1 MNTNI
6 FQLSKITFTMKNGF
20 LLIVGLLLVACSD
33 FAKKD
38 QLVKITALQKKISA
52 LEGQVTKNKI
62 AKISEIKLA
71 TSEVELRIKKNLYL
85 DTINLEL
92 GKKMDDYKRMRRSFM
107 PLAKSYSQLIKGIR
121 EERLALKNLKL
132 DVQNG
137 EGERGK
143 YDEYIAFEANKINQL
158 MTLLEAY
165 ISYKDETMKTYFR
178 LHPSLDSLSRTL
190 QKV

>member
-1 MNTNI
+1 MNI
-6 FQLSKITFTMKNGF
+6 KNGF
-20 LLIVGLLLVACSD
+20 LLIAALLFMACSD
-33 FAKKD
+33 LAKKD
-38 QLVKITALQKKISA
+38 QLVKITDLQKKISA

-62 AKISEIKLA
+62 DSISEIKLA

-165 ISYKDETMKTYFR
+165 ISYKDETMKTFFR

>member
-1 MNTNI
+1 MN
-6 FQLSKITFTMKNGF
+6 MKNGF
-20 LLIVGLLLVACSD
+20 LLIAALLLIACSD

-38 QLVKITALQKKISA
+38 QLVKITDLQKKISA

-62 AKISEIKLA
+62 DSISEIKLA

-92 GKKMDDYKRMRRSFM
+92 GTKMDDYKRMRRSFM

-165 ISYKDETMKTYFR
+165 ISYKDETMKTFFR

>member
-1 MNTNI
+1 MN
-6 FQLSKITFTMKNGF
+6 MKNGF
-20 LLIVGLLLVACSD
+20 LLIAALLLMACSD

-38 QLVKITALQKKISA
+38 QLVKITDLQKKISA

-92 GKKMDDYKRMRRSFM
+92 GKKMDDYKVMRRSFE
-107 PLAKSYSQLIKGIR
+107 PLAKSYSQLIKGIN
-121 EERLALKNLKL
+121 EERLALNNLKL

-137 EGERGK
+137 EGDRGK
-143 YDEYIAFEANKINQL
+143 YNEYIAFETNKTNQL
-158 MTLLEAY
+158 TTLMEAY
-165 ISYKDETMKTYFR
+165 ISHKEETMKTYFR

-190 QKV
+190 KKE

>member
-20 LLIVGLLLVACSD
+20 LLIAGLLSVACSD

-38 QLVKITALQKKISA
+38 QLVKITDLQKKISA

-92 GKKMDDYKRMRRSFM
+92 GKKMDDYKVMRRSFE
-107 PLAKSYSQLIKGIR
+107 PLAKSYSQLIKGIN
-121 EERLALKNLKL
+121 EERLALNNLKL

-137 EGERGK
+137 EGDRGK
-143 YDEYIAFEANKINQL
+143 YNEYIAFETNKSSIL
-158 MTLLEAY
+158 PSTLL
-165 ISYKDETMKTYFR
+165 IM
-178 LHPSLDSLSRTL
+178 
-190 QKV
+190 

>member
-1 MNTNI
+1 MN
-6 FQLSKITFTMKNGF
+6 MKNGF
-20 LLIVGLLLVACSD
+20 LLIAALLLIACSD

-38 QLVKITALQKKISA
+38 QLVKITDLQKKITA

-62 AKISEIKLA
+62 DSISEIKLA